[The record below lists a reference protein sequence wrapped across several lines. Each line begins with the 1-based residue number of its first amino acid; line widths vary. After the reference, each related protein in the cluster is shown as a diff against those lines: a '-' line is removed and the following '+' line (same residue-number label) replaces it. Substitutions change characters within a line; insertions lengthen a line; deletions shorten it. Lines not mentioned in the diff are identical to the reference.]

1 MASSHFIKL
10 TTSIQTLKNIYLDD
24 ALASPVP
31 NDVHSE
37 LARAFVTFAHA
48 EFEYYVE
55 EALRELTHAA
65 FNGAI
70 SGNFGSASIAML
82 AFSGMSS
89 LKAGDK
95 LGAGGKKPARK
106 LSTRFGDAKL
116 AILKGLDANM
126 GVREKH
132 IAAMAIP
139 LGLDAASVDNTWLND
154 LDAFCSYRGAYVHM
168 SRTQQRADPAAVNP
182 NDMWLKCKRL
192 VWTDPTLGSPGSINS
207 FESFDAWVQSEKTGL
222 APLVGAPRW
231 RLRIMTYLL
240 QLLSR
245 RKQNAAGEDDD

>member
-1 MASSHFIKL
+1 MASSHFANLTASIKA
-10 TTSIQTLKNIYLDD
+10 LKEVYLDD

-31 NDVHSE
+31 NDIHSE

-55 EALRELTHAA
+55 EALRELTTAT
-65 FNGAI
+65 FNGAV
-70 SGNFGSASIAML
+70 SGQFGSASIAML
-82 AFSGMSS
+82 GFSGMSP

-95 LGAGGKKPARK
+95 LGASGKKAARK
-106 LSTRFGDAKL
+106 MSTRFGEAKVATL
-116 AILKGLDANM
+116 KAIDSNM

-139 LGLDAASVDNTWLND
+139 LGLDPTSVDNTWLND

-182 NDMWLKCKRL
+182 KDMWLKCQRL
-192 VWTDPTLGSPGSINS
+192 VWTNPTLGSPGSINS
-207 FESFDAWVQSEKTGL
+207 FESFDAWVESEKIGL

-231 RLRIMTYLL
+231 RLRIMSYLL

-245 RKQNAAGEDDD
+245 RRKNAAGEDDD